1 MTTRKRAR
9 DKDGLF
15 KGDNPET
22 LEVNEAWVETPESP
36 ESPEEEKPSTKP
48 AEVELKTSE
57 KESQSP
63 APAASAEKVQTDVR
77 AKLAK
82 KTDGADIFVPS
93 SPPQLEAEAKEVANE
108 KGFEFNRGTSIGA
121 RLMARSRAQFPK

>member
-22 LEVNEAWVETPESP
+22 PEVNEAWTETPEAP
-36 ESPEEEKPSTKP
+36 ETLEEKPSVKP

-57 KESQSP
+57 KEGQKP
-63 APAASAEKVQTDVR
+63 APAAPVEKVQTDVR

-121 RLMARSRAQFPK
+121 RLMARSRTQFPK